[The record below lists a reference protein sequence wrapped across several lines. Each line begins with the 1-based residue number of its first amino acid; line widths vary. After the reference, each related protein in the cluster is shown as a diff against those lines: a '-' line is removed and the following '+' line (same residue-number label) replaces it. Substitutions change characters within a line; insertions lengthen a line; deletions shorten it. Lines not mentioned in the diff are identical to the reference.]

1 MRYSHLLFLVIFI
14 GDKSLAVDII
24 SPFEPRNPEISY
36 VDREFIE
43 PGGGIIPETFTYH
56 KELNFFR
63 KHFAGKL
70 IGFLAMSHKMNK
82 FMGWLQN
89 HKTPFSLNWKKFAA
103 KHNIN
108 LNEFEI
114 PEQGFASFNEFF
126 ARRLKEG
133 ARPID
138 STPGGFVSPAD
149 SKITYVENV
158 SEKDIFIIKNAQWS
172 LKKMLGD
179 ADLAQKYDGGTLISF
194 RLAPEDYHRF
204 HFPIDCAPRASKKI
218 AGKYNSVNPYVF
230 KRGQDPFG
238 ENVRN
243 IVILESAEFSDPICI
258 VVGAMGVGKIVET
271 YTPGVAYKKGDEMG
285 YFEFGAST
293 VCLLFK
299 KDIIKPITDR
309 FTLNSQKMIETA
321 IKMGQL
327 IGCINNPN
335 TLDEARQITP
345 QKPEQTFMERLLSF
359 FSW

>member
-1 MRYSHLLFLVIFI
+1 MRYSRWLFFVIFV
-14 GDKSLAVDII
+14 GGNSLATDII
-24 SPFEPRNPEISY
+24 SPFEPINPEVSY
-36 VDREFIE
+36 VDRELIE

-56 KELNFFR
+56 KELNFFK

-70 IGFLAMSHKMNK
+70 IGVLAMSHKMNK

-89 HKTPFSLNWKKFAA
+89 HKTPFSLNWQKFAA
-103 KHNIN
+103 KHKIN

-158 SEKDIFIIKNAQWS
+158 SEKDIFIIKNSQWS
-172 LKKMLGD
+172 LKKML
-179 ADLAQKYDGGTLISF
+179 ADPALAQEYDGGTLISF

-204 HFPIDCAPRASKKI
+204 HFPIDCIPSVSKKI

-243 IVILESAEFSDPICI
+243 IVILKSTEFNDPICI
-258 VVGAMGVGKIVET
+258 IVGAMGVGKIVET
-271 YTPGVAYKKGDEMG
+271 YTPEATYKKGDEMG

-293 VCLLFK
+293 VCILFK
-299 KDIIKPITDR
+299 KDVIKPITDR
-309 FTLNSQKMIETA
+309 FTLNSQRMIETA

-327 IGCINNPN
+327 VACVKNQNPPHA
-335 TLDEARQITP
+335 ARQITS
-345 QKPEQTFMERLLSF
+345 QKPEPSLIERLISF